1 MKKESSNTTCIPH
14 LVITVLFI
22 VTGLFSIQT
31 ASAQTLS
38 QNEQKDNISRG
49 SPFSLSGIGINQLSI
64 NDFSAY
70 SLAMPTG
77 LGIGLAYDPLDQP
90 VSFRFHFSYM
100 PVFTNYYPDRYDPHT
115 CYQIEVGYRIW
126 LNPLVLE
133 DWRIGQNM
141 YYFYVGGGVGLA
153 DITARIPGK
162 SASTYGNFN
171 ERAVFGVQRK
181 VTSRLFLFL
190 EFGENV
196 NWFPKLQGARWWPGP
211 VATFGFSF
219 FKRPAP

>member
-1 MKKESSNTTCIPH
+1 MKSIARQSVSI
-14 LVITVLFI
+14 LIVLTVLF
-22 VTGLFSIQT
+22 VMQSACAQGLIQR
-31 ASAQTLS
+31 
-38 QNEQKDNISRG
+38 EQKQEILQE
-49 SPFSLSGIGINQLSI
+49 SPFSVPGIGINQLSI

-70 SLAMPTG
+70 SLAMSTG
-77 LGIGLAYDPLDQP
+77 LGIGLAYDPLDHP

-115 CYQIEVGYRIW
+115 CYQVEVGYRIW

-162 SASTYGNFN
+162 STSTYGNFN

-190 EFGENV
+190 EFGENI
-196 NWFPKLQGARWWPGP
+196 NWFPRLQDAHWWPGP

-219 FKRPAP
+219 FKRPAQ